1 VQLAAARMWPT
12 ATADLVYGSRLETRW
27 LFSGRPAWSSGS
39 ACPGVSEG
47 QDLGGAVLPCD
58 IRDVQCVAHL
68 LARDPAVHLGDVFED
83 RVVQVLPSHAVHVE
97 QHKPVAGSEDVGVV
111 QVAPAPPGRRV
122 PVFRIDPQL
131 THYVGRIAE
140 YGNRPLRVVFNAR
153 ANPARI
159 VTVYFDRKMKG
170 RL

>member
-1 VQLAAARMWPT
+1 MINERDIQLSW
-12 ATADLVYGSRLETRW
+12 LE
-27 LFSGRPAWSSGS
+27 
-39 ACPGVSEG
+39 
-47 QDLGGAVLPCD
+47 
-58 IRDVQCVAHL
+58 
-68 LARDPAVHLGDVFED
+68 
-83 RVVQVLPSHAVHVE
+83 QVLEWPEIVE
-97 QHKPVAGSEDVGVV
+97 AD
-111 QVAPAPPGRRV
+111 AD
-122 PVFRIDPQL
+122 DPQL